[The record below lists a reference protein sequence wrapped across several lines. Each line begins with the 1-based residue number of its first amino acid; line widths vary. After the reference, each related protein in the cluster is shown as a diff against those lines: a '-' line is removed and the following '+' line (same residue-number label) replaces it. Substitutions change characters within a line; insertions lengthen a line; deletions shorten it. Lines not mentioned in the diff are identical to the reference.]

1 MPIDVIMFIIMVSA
15 CLSIVFTLVYLH
27 TDVDELKIARIIL
40 AASLVTFLTSLSW
53 AVLAFNSLQTLT
65 TQCDVVRVGTCD
77 AIDFNGKLINLSKL
91 YPDSYDSVANIMYY
105 PQQYSCWLL
114 FSEEIISV
122 SSGN

>member
-15 CLSIVFTLVYLH
+15 CLSIVFTFVYLN
-27 TDVDELKIARIIL
+27 TDVDELKFARIIL

-77 AIDFNGKLINLSKL
+77 AIDFNGKLINLSKM
-91 YPDSYDSVANIMYY
+91 YPNCYDSVAIVKYT
-105 PQQYSCWLL
+105 PQQVSCWVL
-114 FSEEIISV
+114 FSEKIISV